1 MIIEMRSRGP
11 LLLAGDNLCRL
22 PLERDV
28 LPDYLKARRWFDSKA
43 DAAPSVTIEKSLALA
58 DLADAA
64 ILILGVKS
72 KTRTAGSYLFPV
84 RTLWECE
91 RPRAGLVCELR
102 SGPAAGWLVDG
113 FSDDRF
119 VRELLERIR
128 RAGES
133 PETADGL
140 VFRGSAALPSNSGF
154 AESEIVRPG
163 AEQSN
168 TSVIADGVI
177 LKAFR
182 RLEPGIHPEL
192 EMGRYLTEKTRF
204 GNVPKLLGSIEY
216 VCPSAGSRTALC
228 VLQGLIENAKD
239 GWQHVTNHL
248 KRLNDGAPAGRQ
260 SEHGLVLLA
269 QQLGKRTAELH
280 QALGAAT
287 DNPDFESEPASAD
300 WLLQWQA
307 DLLNGISSVTAT
319 LASRRDLFSDAHSAL
334 ADRLMDRAD
343 ELAARV
349 GALFPKSTEAQRT
362 RLHGDFHLG
371 QILVRQGEV
380 FIVDFEGEPMRPLAE
395 RRGKFLPLRDVA
407 GMLRSFDYAG
417 ASAARDAESAGKAP
431 SFLQEVTGRLQSHF
445 LMAYGEAIAGCVS
458 FPADLTQADDL
469 LELCVIEKALYE
481 VHYEIANR
489 PAWIDIP
496 IVSLLATMDG
506 KKHGF
511 LAPEG

>member
-1 MIIEMRSRGP
+1 
-11 LLLAGDNLCRL
+11 
-22 PLERDV
+22 
-28 LPDYLKARRWFDSKA
+28 
-43 DAAPSVTIEKSLALA
+43 
-58 DLADAA
+58 
-64 ILILGVKS
+64 
-72 KTRTAGSYLFPV
+72 
-84 RTLWECE
+84 
-91 RPRAGLVCELR
+91 
-102 SGPAAGWLVDG
+102 
-113 FSDDRF
+113 
-119 VRELLERIR
+119 
-128 RAGES
+128 
-133 PETADGL
+133 
-140 VFRGSAALPSNSGF
+140 
-154 AESEIVRPG
+154 
-163 AEQSN
+163 
-168 TSVIADGVI
+168 
-177 LKAFR
+177 
-182 RLEPGIHPEL
+182 
-192 EMGRYLTEKTRF
+192 MGRYLTEKTRF
-204 GNVPKLLGSIEY
+204 RNVPKLLGSIEY

-307 DLLNGISSVTAT
+307 DLLNGINSVTAT